1 MRRGKL
7 SLCLIVTCVAVSFL
21 LDLWSK
27 GEEET
32 RKEDVS
38 TSTIGQSFD
47 NLDWGIPSKEYEIIE
62 RKGYSL
68 GYDESIE
75 QARWVSYRLT
85 ASEVTNKVASR
96 TGDFRVDPKVSTGS
110 AALEDYKRSGYDRG
124 HLAPAADMAFS
135 HETMSES
142 FYMSNMSPQR
152 PAFNRGVW
160 QKLESTVRRF
170 AINEESI
177 TVIIGG
183 IFIEDEEPIYIGIN
197 KVRVPE
203 FFYKVILDETPPRKM
218 IAFILPNKG
227 SKKQLDK
234 FVVSVDDVEE
244 ATGLDFFAEIK
255 NGEGAK
261 LESEIN
267 ATQWGL

>member
-135 HETMSES
+135 DETMSES

-177 TVIIGG
+177 TVITGG